1 MDTRTQYTYT
11 IYILSPRWTQ
21 LCYMCFDIWPKAHS
35 KGGQKST
42 VSQIPCLFLFYF
54 FSLHDPA
61 TPYPI
66 ELDKLIYNW
75 HVVKDI
81 SSKLKVI
88 SGHHE
93 VLW

>member
-1 MDTRTQYTYT
+1 MAVVLR
-11 IYILSPRWTQ
+11 I
-21 LCYMCFDIWPKAHS
+21 
-35 KGGQKST
+35 ST
-42 VSQIPCLFLFYF
+42 VLSLILCFKYMHEL

-75 HVVKDI
+75 HVVEDI
-81 SSKLKVI
+81 SSKLKVS
-88 SGHHE
+88 SGHHD